1 MSDRFEL
8 KAILSANAEHLIHA
22 LESVKKPAEVARKY
36 LLDIGHAALH
46 AGEHFG
52 LPVAAIGTLAGGLG
66 IEKIREAVLEY
77 GELGEAVE
85 KGAFKA
91 GLSVE
96 NYQRLSYAA
105 QASGVDV
112 ESTAHAMGR
121 LNQTLGMS
129 AAGHNHYALTLFQRL
144 GITLRDTRG
153 QLRSAADILP
163 ELADAFKRNENP
175 AVRASM
181 GMQLFGRQWQDI
193 MPLLGMGGEE
203 VKELQAHFD
212 RLRPPLNSEQVEAA
226 VQFNRTLVDLKT
238 VSGGLMQQ
246 LGAGLAPAIEQLIHR
261 FTDWTA
267 ANQGLINTRLLEF
280 AQSLGQGIKAI
291 DWQGILQGAQS
302 FGRALSMVAGWVG
315 GAKNALIALAV
326 VINAEAILALKELAE
341 SVIRAGIAF
350 IGMAARA
357 YVAGNAGLIAITRTT
372 LATVASIG
380 PLGLLRI
387 AWTLLATTTVSAG
400 SIMSAAMTMVS
411 GGIRA
416 VGAALM
422 ANPLGIILGLA
433 SAALLI
439 YENWDT
445 VKHWFAGFWNW
456 IKTHAQYILTC
467 LGPIGWMAKTII
479 AHWQPLK
486 IWFADLV
493 HWLAGKLHWV
503 MNAARSVGHM
513 LGIGSGDVQ
522 IHHAPVGTHGVS
534 TGALPM
540 RTGPATSLLPPAQT
554 PSKVEGQVNIKI
566 DGLPP
571 GSRVEQ
577 VQGGNMRMNVDAG
590 YSANALGM
598 P

>member
-22 LESVKKPAEVARKY
+22 LEAVKKPAEVARKY

-85 KGAFKA
+85 KGTFKA

-105 QASGVDV
+105 QASGIDV
-112 ESTAHAMGR
+112 ESTAYAMGR

-129 AAGHNHYALTLFQRL
+129 AAGRNRDALALFQHL
-144 GITLRDTRG
+144 GITLRNTHG

-163 ELADAFKRNENP
+163 QLADAFKRNENP

-181 GMQLFGRQWQDI
+181 GMLLFGRQWQDM
-193 MPLLGMGGEE
+193 MPLLDQGGS
-203 VKELQAHFD
+203 ELQAMQEHFD
-212 RLRPPLNSEQVEAA
+212 KLRPPLDHEQVEAA
-226 VQFNRTLVDLKT
+226 VQFNRTLIDLKT

-267 ANQGLINTRLLEF
+267 ANQGIINTRILEF
-280 AQSLGQGIKAI
+280 AQSLGHGISTI
-291 DWQGILQGAQS
+291 DWRGIIQGAQT
-302 FGRALSMVAGWVG
+302 FGRTLSTVVGWVG
-315 GAKNALIALAV
+315 GARNALIALAI

-341 SVIRAGIAF
+341 SVVRAGIAF
-350 IGMAARA
+350 AGMAARA

-372 LATVASIG
+372 LAAMASVG
-380 PLGLLRI
+380 PLGLLRM
-387 AWTLLATTTVSAG
+387 AWGMLAVTASSTG
-400 SIMSAAMTMVS
+400 GIMSAAMAMMT

-422 ANPLGIILGLA
+422 ANPLGIILGIA
-433 SAALLI
+433 SAAWLI

-445 VKHWFAGFWNW
+445 VKRWFGGFWNW
-456 IKTHAQYILTC
+456 MKAHAQTILTF
-467 LGPIGWMAKTII
+467 LGPIGWMAKIII

-486 IWFADLV
+486 IWFADLM
-493 HWLAGKLHWV
+493 HWLAGKLHGV
-503 MNAARSVGHM
+503 MDAVRSVGHI
-513 LGIGSGDVQ
+513 LGLGSGDVQ
-522 IHHAPVGTHGVS
+522 VHHTSALDHGAQAS
-534 TGALPM
+534 SPLPM
-540 RTGPATSLLPPAQT
+540 RSTSLLPPAPT
-554 PSKVEGQVNIKI
+554 HSKVEGQVNIKI

-590 YSANALGM
+590 YSANAMVM

>member
-22 LESVKKPAEVARKY
+22 LEAVKKPAEVARKY

-105 QASGVDV
+105 QASGIDV

-129 AAGHNHYALTLFQRL
+129 AAGRNRDALALFQRL
-144 GITLRDTRG
+144 GITLRNTHG

-163 ELADAFKRNENP
+163 ELADAFKRNDNP

-181 GMQLFGRQWQDI
+181 GMLLFGRQWQDM
-193 MPLLGMGGEE
+193 MPLLDRGGR
-203 VKELQAHFD
+203 ELQAMQEHFD
-212 RLRPPLNSEQVEAA
+212 KLRPPLDHEQVEAA
-226 VQFNRTLVDLKT
+226 VQFNRTLIDLKT

-246 LGAGLAPAIEQLIHR
+246 LGAGLAPAIEQLIHH

-267 ANQGLINTRLLEF
+267 ANQGLINTRILAF
-280 AQSLGQGIKAI
+280 AQSLGHNIAAI
-291 DWQGILQGAQS
+291 DWRGIIQGAQT
-302 FGRALSMVAGWVG
+302 FGRTLSTVVGWVG
-315 GAKNALIALAV
+315 GAQNALIALAV
-326 VINAEAILALKELAE
+326 VINAEAILALKELSE
-341 SVIRAGIAF
+341 SVVRAGIAF
-350 IGMAARA
+350 AGMAARA
-357 YVAGNAGLIAITRTT
+357 YVAGNAGLMALTRTT
-372 LATVASIG
+372 LAAITSTG
-380 PLGLLRI
+380 PLGLLRM
-387 AWTLLATTTVSAG
+387 AWGMLAVTATSTG
-400 SIMSAAMTMVS
+400 GIMTAAMAMMT

-422 ANPLGIILGLA
+422 ANPLGIILGIA

-445 VKHWFAGFWNW
+445 VKRWFGGFWSW
-456 IKTHAQYILTC
+456 MKAHAQTILTF

-486 IWFADLV
+486 IWFANLV
-493 HWLAGKLHWV
+493 HWLAGKLHGV
-503 MNAARSVGHM
+503 MEAARSVGHM
-513 LGIGSGDVQ
+513 LGLGSGDVQ

-540 RTGPATSLLPPAQT
+540 RTGPATSLLPPAQAS
-554 PSKVEGQVNIKI
+554 SKVEGQVNIKI

-577 VQGGNMRMNVDAG
+577 AQSGSMPLHIDAG

>member
-22 LESVKKPAEVARKY
+22 LEAVKKPAEVARKY
-36 LLDIGHAALH
+36 LLDISHAALH
-46 AGEHFG
+46 AGEHLG

-66 IEKIREAVLEY
+66 IEKIREAVFEY

-96 NYQRLSYAA
+96 NYQRLTYAA
-105 QASGVDV
+105 QASGVDM

-144 GITLRDTRG
+144 GITLRDTHG

-181 GMQLFGRQWQDI
+181 GMQLFGRQWQDM
-193 MPLLGMGGEE
+193 MPLLNQGGG
-203 VKELQAHFD
+203 ELQAMQDHFD
-212 RLRPPLNSEQVEAA
+212 KLRPPLDHEQVEAA
-226 VQFNRTLVDLKT
+226 VQFNRTLIDLKT

-267 ANQGLINTRLLEF
+267 ANQGLINMRLLEF

-302 FGRALSMVAGWVG
+302 FGRALSTVVGWVG

-326 VINAEAILALKELAE
+326 VINAEAILSLKELAE

-400 SIMSAAMTMVS
+400 SIMTAAMAMMT

-422 ANPLGIILGLA
+422 ANPLGIILGIA
-433 SAALLI
+433 SAAWLI

-456 IKTHAQYILTC
+456 MKSHAQTILTF
-467 LGPIGWMAKTII
+467 LGPIGWMAKVII

-486 IWFADLV
+486 AWFADLV
-493 HWLAGKLHWV
+493 HWLAGKLHGV
-503 MNAARSVGHM
+503 MEAARSVGHM
-513 LGIGSGDVQ
+513 LGLGGGDVQ
-522 IHHAPVGTHGVS
+522 VHHRTVGAH
-534 TGALPM
+534 GALPKGQLPM
-540 RTGPATSLLPPAQT
+540 RAGVTSLLPPAQA

-577 VQGGNMRMNVDAG
+577 MYGGNLQMNVDAG
-590 YSANALGM
+590 YSSNAMGM